1 MTEPPLTQGSP
12 LGASRPLLAVEN
24 PCQISYTA
32 VHSTLVALS
41 GMYMKRNSVGLLG
54 LGGVQVCCSWG
65 SFACVVGRRVVHS
78 VC

>member
-1 MTEPPLTQGSP
+1 MGLDSYTLLAVGWLVSTLFERLTPPPLTQGSP

-41 GMYMKRNSVGLLG
+41 GVYVGVL
-54 LGGVQVCCSWG
+54 
-65 SFACVVGRRVVHS
+65 AC
-78 VC
+78 